1 MAIVSYAQNY
11 EDVML
16 LRAFRNVQQGFYI
29 DVGAQHP
36 IHDSVTKA
44 FYEKGWWGI
53 NIEPVAQWF
62 ALVVEDRPDDIN
74 LQIAISETGKELD
87 LYEVVDTGLSTI
99 SKRYA
104 DAHEAEGRTVVRHT
118 VPCRS
123 LDDIIA
129 EYVNDEIHFLK
140 IDVEGAEAT
149 VLRSISLDRHRPW
162 IMVIEATEPNSQRP
176 AYADWEPR
184 LFESGYDLVYE
195 DGLNRFYLAKER
207 VELKDAFRLPP
218 NYFDSFIPYGQ
229 WYAQQELDLRTR
241 ELSDARALADA
252 VRHGTTLGEL
262 RQRLLHERA
271 LHRLMTRRLRDLQSE
286 RDHLDERNQQ
296 STFALVAAKNEIE
309 LMTEKLHSLQS
320 ERDHLDERNR
330 QSTLTLADVRDEI
343 ERLRASDLARVQAES
358 ELAFIRRS
366 HSWRLTSPLRAIRRV
381 LAHASMGSR
390 SFVRTSAGRMA
401 RALVGLPGARPL
413 ARRLLSYFPDL
424 KRRLV
429 VLMHSAPDLQSRKP
443 SPLASVAAPDASAGL
458 SRSANEALDLLKQ
471 HRKSDDKAR

>member
-1 MAIVSYAQNY
+1 MTTVSYAQNY

-16 LRAFRNVQQGFYI
+16 LRALRGVQRGFYI

-36 IHDSVTKA
+36 VQDSVTRA
-44 FYEKGWWGI
+44 FYEKGWRGI

-62 ALVVEDRPDDIN
+62 PLVAEDRPEDIN
-74 LQIAISETGKELD
+74 LQIAVSDAGKEMD
-87 LYEVVDTGLSTI
+87 LYEVIDTGLSTI

-104 DAHEAEGRTVVRHT
+104 DAHEAEGRTVERHT

-123 LDDIIA
+123 LDDIID
-129 EYVNDEIHFLK
+129 EYVSDEIHFLK
-140 IDVEGAEAT
+140 IDVEGAEAA

-184 LFESGYDLVYE
+184 LLENGYDLVYE
-195 DGLNRFYLAKER
+195 DGLNRFYLANER
-207 VELKDAFRLPP
+207 KELKDSFRLPP
-218 NYFDSFIPYGQ
+218 NYFDFFVPYGQ
-229 WYAQQELDLRTR
+229 WHAQQELELRTR
-241 ELSDARALADA
+241 ELCSARELADA
-252 VRHGTTLGEL
+252 VRHGAVLGEL
-262 RQRLLHERA
+262 RQRLHQERA
-271 LHRLMTRRLRDLQSE
+271 LRHLMTRKLRG
-286 RDHLDERNQQ
+286 
-296 STFALVAAKNEIE
+296 
-309 LMTEKLHSLQS
+309 LQS

-330 QSTLTLADVRDEI
+330 QSTFALAAARDEI

-390 SFVRTSAGRMA
+390 SFVRTSAERMA